1 MSIDVRDL
9 FNNKLASA
17 LASRADDARRIGG
30 KYQMNVTGDGG
41 GSWAIDLVSN
51 PPSISEG
58 SLTDAGVTIDV
69 AEPDFQTLVADP
81 GAGMKL
87 FFAGKLKV
95 KGNQMLAMNLQKLF
109 ALVPR

>member
-9 FNNKLASA
+9 FNNKLTAA
-17 LASRADDARRIGG
+17 LAARADDARRIGG
-30 KYQMNVTGDGG
+30 KYQMNINGEGG
-41 GSWAIDLVSN
+41 GNWTIDLVSN
-51 PPSISEG
+51 PPTIASG
-58 SLTDAGVTIDV
+58 TVTDAGVTIDV